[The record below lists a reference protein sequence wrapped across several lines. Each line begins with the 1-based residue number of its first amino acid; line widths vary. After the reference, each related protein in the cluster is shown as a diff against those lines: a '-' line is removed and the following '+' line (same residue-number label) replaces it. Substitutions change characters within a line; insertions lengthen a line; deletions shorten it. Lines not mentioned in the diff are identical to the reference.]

1 MLKNLNIWFLSSL
14 LVSLGVLIPI
24 VTVFFSFFEET
35 SNYYQIL
42 KDTFLFEY
50 IFNSFILLICVLAL
64 TFIIGTTCAYLVSFY
79 KFPFSNF
86 FKWSLILGFAVPPY
100 IYAYSL
106 TAFFENYG
114 TAFTILINL
123 FGEGEYNKYIPKFDG
138 LLGAVLSLSFS
149 LFAYVYILSRAS
161 FLYQSQNLIDLG
173 RSLGFSK
180 FKSLYSLILPAA
192 RPAIVAGLSLVAMET
207 LAEFG
212 AVDFFSINTLT
223 TGIYNSWIT
232 FDDLAFSNRL
242 SFFLLIFIFA
252 CFIIEN
258 FSRRNAKYHFNSRG
272 GFKHKE
278 KITLTGKKSFF
289 AFLFCF
295 IIENYSRKK
304 AKYHFNSRGGFKQKE
319 KIKLSGKKSFFAFL
333 FCFIIFFLS
342 FLFPLSQMLYWTIK
356 FPENLFDIDIISL
369 TLNTIYLVILSS
381 IVLILFSLLSNYG
394 NRVSRN
400 KILNFLSTISIS
412 GYAIP
417 GVILAVAF
425 ITFIAWFD
433 DNVVK
438 SLGFLSIKKIFIGS
452 ILGLVLVYFVRFYS
466 LAFNGIKS
474 GYEKINISVDESSYL
489 LGYSKKK
496 TFLNIHIPFLR
507 NSLLFVAIL
516 ISLEI
521 IRELPITLIL
531 RPFNFETFATTAYIS
546 ASEDLLE
553 AAAVPSL
560 FLILIATLFIMF
572 TSKYI
577 LRENER

>member
-1 MLKNLNIWFLSSL
+1 MRINFWYISSL
-14 LVSLGVLIPI
+14 LISIFVIIPI
-24 VTVFFSFFEET
+24 LTVFLSFFEST
-35 SNYYQIL
+35 SNYYEIL
-42 KDTFLFEY
+42 KDTFLLEY
-50 IFNSFILLICVLAL
+50 ISNSIILLISVLLL
-64 TFIIGTTCAYLVSFY
+64 TFLIGTGTAYLVSFY
-79 KFPFSNF
+79 EFPLSNF
-86 FKWSLILGFAVPPY
+86 FKWALILSFAVPPY

-114 TAFTILINL
+114 TAYSILKNL
-123 FGEGEYNKYIPKFDG
+123 FGDKNYNLYIPKFDG
-138 LLGAVLSLSFS
+138 MFGVILSLSFS
-149 LFAYVYILSRAS
+149 LFAYVYILARAS
-161 FLYQSQNLIDLG
+161 FLYQSQNFIDLG
-173 RSLGFSK
+173 KNLGFTN
-180 FKSLYSLILPAA
+180 FKTLYSVILPAA

-232 FDDLAFSNRL
+232 FDDLAFANQL
-242 SFFLLIFIFA
+242 SFFLLLFIFA
-252 CFIIEN
+252 LFILEN
-258 FSRRNAKYHFNSRG
+258 LSRNKAKYHLNAKG
-272 GFKHKE
+272 GFKQKQ
-278 KITLTGKKSFF
+278 KLQLKGTKPIA

-295 IIENYSRKK
+295 
-304 AKYHFNSRGGFKQKE
+304 
-319 KIKLSGKKSFFAFL
+319 LV
-333 FCFIIFFLS
+333 FFLS

-356 FPENLFDIDIISL
+356 FPENLFDLQIINLLSN
-369 TLNTIYLVILSS
+369 TLYLVILSS
-381 IVLILFSLLSNYG
+381 FVLIIFSLISNYG
-394 NRVSRN
+394 NRVTKN
-400 KILNFLSTISIS
+400 KTLNILSTLSIS

-433 DNVVK
+433 ESVVK
-438 SLGFLSIKKIFIGS
+438 NLGLFSIKKIFIGS

-489 LGYSKKK
+489 LGYSKRK
-496 TFLNIHIPFLR
+496 TFMNIHIPFLR
-507 NSLLFVAIL
+507 NSLLFVCIL

-560 FLILIATLFIMF
+560 FLILIATSFIIV

-577 LRENER
+577 LRDNNE

>member
-1 MLKNLNIWFLSSL
+1 MRINFWYISSL
-14 LVSLGVLIPI
+14 FISIFVIIPI
-24 VTVFFSFFEET
+24 LTVFLSFFETT

-42 KDTFLFEY
+42 KDTFLLEY
-50 IFNSFILLICVLAL
+50 ISNSIILLLSVLIL
-64 TFIIGTTCAYLVSFY
+64 TFLIGTGTAYLVSFY
-79 KFPFSNF
+79 RFPLSNF
-86 FKWSLILGFAVPPY
+86 FKWALILSFAVPPY

-114 TAFTILINL
+114 TAYSILKSL
-123 FGEGEYNKYIPKFDG
+123 FGDKNYNLYIPKFDG
-138 LLGAVLSLSFS
+138 MLGVILSLSFS
-149 LFAYVYILSRAS
+149 LFAYVYILARAS
-161 FLYQSQNLIDLG
+161 FLYQSQNFIDLG
-173 RSLGFSK
+173 KNLGFTN
-180 FKSLYSLILPAA
+180 FKTLYTIILPAA

-232 FDDLAFSNRL
+232 FDDLAFANQL
-242 SFFLLIFIFA
+242 SFFLLLFIFA
-252 CFIIEN
+252 LFILEN
-258 FSRRNAKYHFNSRG
+258 LSRN
-272 GFKHKE
+272 
-278 KITLTGKKSFF
+278 
-289 AFLFCF
+289 
-295 IIENYSRKK
+295 K
-304 AKYHFNSRGGFKQKE
+304 AKYHFNAKGGFKQKQ
-319 KIKLSGKKSFFAFL
+319 KIQLNGTKSIAAFL
-333 FCFIIFFLS
+333 FCFFIFFLS

-356 FPENLFDIDIISL
+356 FPENLFDLQIIDLLSN
-369 TLNTIYLVILSS
+369 TLYLVILSS
-381 IVLILFSLLSNYG
+381 FVLIMFSLISNYG
-394 NRVSRN
+394 NRVSKN
-400 KILNFLSTISIS
+400 KTLNILSTLSIS

-433 DNVVK
+433 ESVVK
-438 SLGFLSIKKIFIGS
+438 NLGLFSIKKIFIGS

-489 LGYSKKK
+489 LGYSKRK
-496 TFLNIHIPFLR
+496 TFMNIHIPFLR
-507 NSLLFVAIL
+507 NSLLFVCIL

-560 FLILIATLFIMF
+560 FLILIATFFIIV

-577 LRENER
+577 LRDNNE

>member
-1 MLKNLNIWFLSSL
+1 MHLRKVNFWFLSSL
-14 LVSLGVLIPI
+14 LISIIVAIPI
-24 VTVFFSFFEET
+24 ITVFSSFFEDT

-50 IFNSFILLICVLAL
+50 IFNSFTLLICVLVL
-64 TFIIGTTCAYLVSFY
+64 TFIFGTSTAYLVSFY
-79 KFPFSNF
+79 KFPLSNF
-86 FKWSLILGFAVPPY
+86 FKWALILSFAVPPY

-114 TAFTILINL
+114 TSYSILKNL
-123 FGEGEYNKYIPKFDG
+123 FGPGNYNQYIPKFDG
-138 LLGAVLSLSFS
+138 LFGAVLSLSFS
-149 LFAYVYILSRAS
+149 LFAYVYILARAS

-180 FKSLYSLILPAA
+180 LKSFYYLILPAA
-192 RPAIVAGLSLVAMET
+192 RPAIVTGLSLVAMET

-232 FDDLAFSNRL
+232 FDDLAFSNRI

-252 CFIIEN
+252 IFILEN
-258 FSRRNAKYHFNSRG
+258 
-272 GFKHKE
+272 
-278 KITLTGKKSFF
+278 L
-289 AFLFCF
+289 
-295 IIENYSRKK
+295 SRKK
-304 AKYHFNSRGGFKQKE
+304 ARYHSNTKGGFKQKE
-319 KIKLSGKKSFFAFL
+319 KIQLSGAKAFYAFFICL
-333 FCFIIFFLS
+333 IIFFLS
-342 FLFPLSQMLYWTIK
+342 FLFPLVQMLYWTIK
-356 FPENLFDIDIISL
+356 FPENFFDLNISTL
-369 TLNTIYLVILSS
+369 TLNTIYLVFLSS
-381 IVLILFSLLSNYG
+381 LVLIFFSLISNYG
-394 NRVSRN
+394 NRVSKN
-400 KILNFLSTISIS
+400 KFLNVLSTLSIS

-417 GVILAVAF
+417 GVILALAF

-433 DNVVK
+433 ENIVQA
-438 SLGFLSIKKIFIGS
+438 LGFLSIKKIFIGS
-452 ILGLVLVYFVRFYS
+452 IIGLVLVYFVRFYS

-489 LGYSKKK
+489 LGYSKQK
-496 TFLNIHIPFLR
+496 TFMNIHIPYLR
-507 NSLLFVAIL
+507 NSLLFVVIL

-553 AAAVPSL
+553 AAAAPSL
-560 FLILIATLFIMF
+560 FLILIATAFIML

-577 LRENER
+577 LREK

>member
-1 MLKNLNIWFLSSL
+1 MNKFNVWSLSSFIISF
-14 LVSLGVLIPI
+14 VVIIPI
-24 VTVFFSFFEET
+24 ITVSVSFFEET

-42 KDTFLFEY
+42 KDTFLLEY
-50 IFNSFILLICVLAL
+50 IFNSAVLLIGVLIL
-64 TFIIGTTCAYLVSFY
+64 TFLMGTGSAYLVSFY
-79 KFPFSNF
+79 NFPGSNF
-86 FKWSLILGFAVPPY
+86 FKWTLILSFAVPPY

-114 TAFTILINL
+114 TAYTILKNI
-123 FGEGEYNKYIPKFDG
+123 FGDANYNSHIPKFDG
-138 LLGAVLSLSFS
+138 MVGAILSISFS
-149 LFAYVYILSRAS
+149 LFAYVYILTRAS

-173 RSLGFSK
+173 RNLGFSK
-180 FKSLYSLILPAA
+180 FKVFLRIILPSA
-192 RPAIVAGLSLVAMET
+192 RPAIIVGLSLVAMET

-232 FDDLAFSNRL
+232 FDDLAFANQI
-242 SFFLLIFIFA
+242 SFFLLLFIFA
-252 CFIIEN
+252 LFFLEN
-258 FSRRNAKYHFNSRG
+258 
-272 GFKHKE
+272 
-278 KITLTGKKSFF
+278 L
-289 AFLFCF
+289 
-295 IIENYSRKK
+295 SRKK
-304 AKYHFNSRGGFKQKE
+304 AKYHSNMRGGFKKKE
-319 KIKLSGKKSFFAFL
+319 KQDLSGGSAILAFT
-333 FCFIIFFLS
+333 FCFVIFFMS
-342 FLFPLSQMLYWTIK
+342 FLFPLSQMFYWTLK
-356 FPENLFDIDIISL
+356 FSDNLFDLKIYEL
-369 TLNTIYLVILSS
+369 LWNTLYLVFLSFFVLIILSF
-381 IVLILFSLLSNYG
+381 VSNYG
-394 NRVSRN
+394 NRVS
-400 KILNFLSTISIS
+400 KSKSLNSLTTLSIS

-433 DNVVK
+433 ESVVK
-438 SLGFLSIKKIFIGS
+438 TYGFLSIKKVFIGS
-452 ILGLVLVYFVRFYS
+452 IFGLVIVYFIRFYS

-489 LGYSKKK
+489 LGYSKRK
-496 TFLNIHIPFLR
+496 TFMNIHIPFLR
-507 NSLLFVAIL
+507 NSLLFVFIL

-560 FLILIATLFIMF
+560 FLILIATSFIIV

-577 LRENER
+577 LRDQNE

>member
-1 MLKNLNIWFLSSL
+1 MRINFWYISSL
-14 LVSLGVLIPI
+14 FISIFVIIPI
-24 VTVFFSFFEET
+24 LTVFLSFFETT

-42 KDTFLFEY
+42 KDTFLLEY
-50 IFNSFILLICVLAL
+50 ISNSIILLLSVLIL
-64 TFIIGTTCAYLVSFY
+64 TFLIGTGTAYIVSFY
-79 KFPFSNF
+79 RFPLSNF
-86 FKWSLILGFAVPPY
+86 FKWALILSFAVPPY

-114 TAFTILINL
+114 TAYSILKSL
-123 FGEGEYNKYIPKFDG
+123 FGDKNYNLYIPKFDG
-138 LLGAVLSLSFS
+138 MLGVILSLSFS
-149 LFAYVYILSRAS
+149 LFAYVYILVRAS
-161 FLYQSQNLIDLG
+161 FLYQSQNFIDLG
-173 RSLGFSK
+173 KNLGFTN
-180 FKSLYSLILPAA
+180 FKTLYTIILPAA

-232 FDDLAFSNRL
+232 FDDLAFANQL
-242 SFFLLIFIFA
+242 SFFLLLFIFA
-252 CFIIEN
+252 LFILEN
-258 FSRRNAKYHFNSRG
+258 LSRN
-272 GFKHKE
+272 
-278 KITLTGKKSFF
+278 
-289 AFLFCF
+289 
-295 IIENYSRKK
+295 K
-304 AKYHFNSRGGFKQKE
+304 AKYHFNAKGGFKQKQ
-319 KIKLSGKKSFFAFL
+319 KIQLNGTKSIAAFL
-333 FCFIIFFLS
+333 FCFFIFFLS

-356 FPENLFDIDIISL
+356 FPENLFDLQIIDILSN
-369 TLNTIYLVILSS
+369 TLYLVILSS
-381 IVLILFSLLSNYG
+381 FVLIMFSLISNYG
-394 NRVSRN
+394 NRVTKN
-400 KILNFLSTISIS
+400 KTLNILSTLSIS

-433 DNVVK
+433 ESVVK
-438 SLGFLSIKKIFIGS
+438 NLGLFSIKKIFIGS

-489 LGYSKKK
+489 LGYSKRK
-496 TFLNIHIPFLR
+496 TFMNIHIPFLR
-507 NSLLFVAIL
+507 NSLLFVCIL

-560 FLILIATLFIMF
+560 FLILIATFFIIV

-577 LRENER
+577 LRDNNE